1 MATRSIHL
9 QAGLNRVVYTDTEI
23 EGQDYT
29 GTVIDPNEEIYYQ
42 GDPIGTLFQLKNRPG
57 ADGTD
62 KIFLEN
68 GTIIGD
74 VDTLEHALT
83 VRHPEEIVEIG
94 KCYKY
99 KDGEQGGQYI
109 GELESYTLETEE
121 GHAARQGVVEAAA
134 AEDATRTR
142 GILRRT
148 DSEETDAQCP
158 ICYEIMNDPATLLCG
173 HSACL
178 NCIRLLIASP
188 TANVCMT
195 CRHPISRFCVQN
207 DLRVNIFMRNYINRR
222 YPDEMRRRDYV
233 RKTETRE
240 FVFVFNDGGER
251 REINGEAITTSH
263 LKIEETPCPKE
274 RYMMDDVGSN
284 RKMHK
289 GGKRKSRRTQKKRR
303 KSKRRTKK

>member
-9 QAGLNRVVYTDTEI
+9 QAGLNRVVYTDTEDT
-23 EGQDYT
+23 ETGQGYT
-29 GTVIDPNEEIYYQ
+29 GTEIDPNEQIYWQ
-42 GDPIGTLFQLKNRPG
+42 GDPIGTFFQLKNNPRSF
-57 ADGTD
+57 GTN

-68 GTIIGD
+68 GTLLGD
-74 VDTLEHALT
+74 VNTFEHLLT

-121 GHAARQGVVEAAA
+121 GHAARQGVVETVA
-134 AEDATRTR
+134 AEDATHTK

-148 DSEETDAQCP
+148 DSEETNALCP

-178 NCIRLLIASP
+178 ACIRLLIASP
-188 TANVCMT
+188 IENRCMT
-195 CRHPISRFCVQN
+195 CRHPIQN
-207 DLRVNIFMRNYINRR
+207 DLHVNIWMRSYINRR
-222 YPDEMRRRDYV
+222 FPEESRRRDAV
-233 RKTETRE
+233 RKAETRE

-263 LKIEETPCPKE
+263 LKIEETPCPYQ
-274 RYMMDDVGSN
+274 RYRMDDDVGSN
-284 RKMHK
+284 IKMHK